1 MAIIF
6 FFHLREPLYLL
17 GFKMDLWKL
26 NIRIESMKGMEG
38 HEDMKETV
46 TRASINQFPSNSCRD
61 ISGFLLSFSSF
72 DLKKS
77 TNRCDVTVTCS
88 SELAY

>member
-38 HEDMKETV
+38 HEDM
-46 TRASINQFPSNSCRD
+46 
-61 ISGFLLSFSSF
+61 
-72 DLKKS
+72 
-77 TNRCDVTVTCS
+77 DV
-88 SELAY
+88 